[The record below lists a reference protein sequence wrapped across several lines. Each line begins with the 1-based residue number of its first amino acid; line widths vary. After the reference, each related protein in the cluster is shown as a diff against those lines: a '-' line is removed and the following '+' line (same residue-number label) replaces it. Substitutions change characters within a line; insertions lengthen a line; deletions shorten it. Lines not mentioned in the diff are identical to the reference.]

1 MVVKVNIS
9 NSTTFDIRSTMK
21 YAIDELKDPDNHVL
35 SIQLDYR
42 DHNTIFYLNKV
53 DEINFEKDYM
63 EIRQGNDT
71 RAFFK
76 YDNILEYCLIN
87 AEEVIDLG
95 AAA

>member
-9 NSTTFDIRSTMK
+9 NSEFFDIRGSIRDT
-21 YAIDELKDPDNHVL
+21 IEELENPDNHVL

-53 DEINFEKDYM
+53 DEINFEKEYM

-76 YDNILEYCLIN
+76 YDNILEYCIIN
-87 AEEVIDLG
+87 AEDVIDIG
-95 AAA
+95 AA